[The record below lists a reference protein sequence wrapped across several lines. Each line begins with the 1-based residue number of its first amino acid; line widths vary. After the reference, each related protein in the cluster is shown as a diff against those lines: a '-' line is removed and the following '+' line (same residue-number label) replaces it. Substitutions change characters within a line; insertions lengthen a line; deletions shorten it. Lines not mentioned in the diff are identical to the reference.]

1 MNNLLDNLSAVRIC
15 RGWGCDVT
23 SSAVHGFDRDLV
35 MSSYLLLG
43 VVELRII
50 VGVSSTRKDS
60 AVALLQNVVLR
71 VSHVAIGVLA
81 LGIKLLG

>member
-15 RGWGCDVT
+15 GCRGCDVT
-23 SSAVHGFDRDLV
+23 SSTVHRFDRDLIV
-35 MSSYLLLG
+35 SGYFLLS

-60 AVALLQNVVLR
+60 AVALM
-71 VSHVAIGVLA
+71 
-81 LGIKLLG
+81 